1 MPRTKQRKLAEIS
14 SELGDGDFAM
24 DFHPRTGR
32 PIRRSQKADS
42 PFVDSAIAVTDEE
55 SSDDESIIAVSHH
68 QSKKRK
74 RSPSP
79 PLSDD
84 DYDFSS
90 PSESRC
96 ESEGGSVPPRP
107 QGMPQMSLHA
117 PTPVTCQGTQI
128 VIKDLMVNVPLGHTG
143 PIVLHLTP
151 GLGGMPP
158 PIGPPHPSSVPIGF
172 TRPQT
177 STPQPP
183 PRSQPSRK
191 TGFLDL
197 PAELRNEIYRL
208 TFVAKGRFALS
219 RPTNFSRSAAFLR
232 TCRQVHQEASG
243 ILYGENEFFFSRR
256 SDRHGSFWQA
266 EWSELGFKSIRK
278 FLKTI
283 GPANTAMIRHLSFQF
298 EDATPCLNPDTMS
311 HEDRRFVHDEALISI
326 LRHLGDYAQLQT
338 LKLNFH
344 GRRRVEATDERF
356 LAYLTRIKADTVDL
370 VRYPLTRPEIVFAM
384 ESKQAETVRKSL
396 MKTMV
401 RKVKLYD

>member
-55 SSDDESIIAVSHH
+55 SSDDESIIAVSRHP
-68 QSKKRK
+68 SKKRK

-96 ESEGGSVPPRP
+96 ESEGGAMPPRP
-107 QGMPQMSLHA
+107 QSMPEMSLHA

-158 PIGPPHPSSVPIGF
+158 PIGPPHPSSV
-172 TRPQT
+172 
-177 STPQPP
+177 
-183 PRSQPSRK
+183 
-191 TGFLDL
+191 
-197 PAELRNEIYRL
+197 
-208 TFVAKGRFALS
+208 
-219 RPTNFSRSAAFLR
+219 
-232 TCRQVHQEASG
+232 HQEASG

-283 GPANTAMIRHLSFQF
+283 GPANTSMIRHLSFQF

-356 LAYLTRIKADTVDL
+356 LAYLTRIKADSVDL
-370 VRYPLTRPEIVFAM
+370 VRYPLTRPEIVFAT

>member
-55 SSDDESIIAVSHH
+55 SSDDESIIAVSRHP
-68 QSKKRK
+68 SKKRK

-96 ESEGGSVPPRP
+96 ESEGGAMPPRP
-107 QGMPQMSLHA
+107 QSMPEMSLHA

-266 EWSELGFKSIRK
+266 EWSELGFKVSAIPKPSDYSPIAEADQETRAY
-278 FLKTI
+278 
-283 GPANTAMIRHLSFQF
+283 ANS
-298 EDATPCLNPDTMS
+298 S
-311 HEDRRFVHDEALISI
+311 
-326 LRHLGDYAQLQT
+326 
-338 LKLNFH
+338 
-344 GRRRVEATDERF
+344 
-356 LAYLTRIKADTVDL
+356 
-370 VRYPLTRPEIVFAM
+370 RP
-384 ESKQAETVRKSL
+384 SGQPTHP
-396 MKTMV
+396 
-401 RKVKLYD
+401 